1 MHRKSLRQV
10 TLVGAMLAGIGAISG
25 ATPALTQASSGGSTV
40 EELTVTGR
48 YGTVPDN
55 VKSLTQ
61 PVSYA
66 DLDLSTPAGQHE
78 FRHRISL
85 TARYLCDKL
94 GENDTAT
101 SVVPSCR
108 DAAEKDANAQADTVI
123 AHFAP
128 RGPSWV
134 ARQTWTPPYP
144 STWAEKYP

>member
-1 MHRKSLRQV
+1 MKPTSLREFSS
-10 TLVGAMLAGIGAISG
+10 TAGAILAGAALVGAAL
-25 ATPALTQASSGGSTV
+25 PALAQTSV

-108 DAAEKDANAQADTVI
+108 DAAERDANAQADTVI
-123 AHFAP
+123 ARFSP
-128 RGPSWV
+128 RGSTWV
-134 ARQTWTPPYP
+134 AGPVWSPPYP
-144 STWAEKYP
+144 STWADKYS